1 MSSITEIYTRFP
13 TRQAAIS
20 HLEYVRWGEHPACP
34 YCAAAK
40 VSRHRDATRELTAE
54 RWQCQRCTRSFSA
67 TVGTIFHNS
76 HVDLQKWFLLIS
88 LMLNAKK
95 GLSAM
100 QAARDL
106 DMRRPTVWSMMHRVR
121 KALVDDGQLL
131 RGLVEMDEA
140 YVGGKPRKKNRR
152 DDDTNAPRGRATKK
166 IPVVGAVER
175 KGLVKARMVAKD
187 EMTGEDMLATVKEWI
202 SAPDTVLT
210 TDEYPGYNSLN
221 NVIAH
226 RTINHSVSYVECD
239 MFSAQFGPIHTNT
252 IESVWAILKRAIIG
266 QFHHVSPKYLSLY
279 LKEIV
284 YRYNSRLLGNA
295 FDGALHLAVK
305 PQCA

>member
-1 MSSITEIYTRFP
+1 MSSIVEIYRRFP
-13 TRQAAIS
+13 TPEAATA
-20 HLEYVRWGEHPACP
+20 HLEKVRWGDDPSCP
-34 YCAAAK
+34 YCGCFTAA
-40 VSRHRDATRELTAE
+40 RHNETGRA
-54 RWQCQRCTRSFSA
+54 RWQCWSCNKSFSV

-76 HVDLQKWFLLIS
+76 HIDLQRWFLLIS

-106 DMRRPTVWSMMHRVR
+106 EMRRPTVWSMMHRIR
-121 KALVDDGQLL
+121 EGLVDDGKLL

-166 IPVVGAVER
+166 TPVVGAVER
-175 KGLVKARMVAKD
+175 SGRMKARMVNKT
-187 EMTGEDMLATVKEWI
+187 EMMGDDMLALIKDWI
-202 SAPDTVLT
+202 DLPGTVLT
-210 TDEYPGYNSLN
+210 TDEYPGYNGLN
-221 NVIAH
+221 NVVAH
-226 RTINHSVSYVECD
+226 RTINHSVSYVERD
-239 MFSAQFGPIHTNT
+239 MFSGQFGAIHTNT

-266 QFHHVSPKYLSLY
+266 QFHHVSPKYLPLY

-284 YRYNSRLLGNA
+284 YRYNSRLVGNA
-295 FDGALHLAVK
+295 FDGALHLAVQ
-305 PQCA
+305 P